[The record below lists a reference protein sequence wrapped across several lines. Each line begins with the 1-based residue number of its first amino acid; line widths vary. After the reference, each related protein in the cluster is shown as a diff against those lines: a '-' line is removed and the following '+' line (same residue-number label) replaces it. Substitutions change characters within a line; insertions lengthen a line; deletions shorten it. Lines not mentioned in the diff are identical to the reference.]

1 MYNNLLCRYL
11 DIFLGLLLLLSMF
24 SLLYGSYGESSI
36 FLIGFLALSLA
47 VVIVYWCWY
56 FYIKYAVTD
65 YPAFD
70 EQVSTS
76 LLHPNMILLYL
87 LYDFTLIL
95 NDSQVLF
102 SDAHVYL
109 LFDTDW

>member
-1 MYNNLLCRYL
+1 MLCRYL

-24 SLLYGSYGESSI
+24 SLLYGSYSESSI

-65 YPAFD
+65 YPAFE
-70 EQVSTS
+70 EQVSS
-76 LLHPNMILLYL
+76 YFSSAS
-87 LYDFTLIL
+87 LYDT
-95 NDSQVLF
+95 
-102 SDAHVYL
+102 AL
-109 LFDTDW
+109 LALSLHTYF